1 MNAPISPAAQGA
13 IRAARIYHNLGSA
26 AGRGYARKHG
36 VLPSL
41 YRLACQLVAAQQS
54 QEVTK

>member
-1 MNAPISPAAQGA
+1 MTPAAVA
-13 IRAARIYHNLGSA
+13 ALKAARIYHNLGSV

>member
-1 MNAPISPAAQGA
+1 MTPAAVA
-13 IRAARIYHNLGSA
+13 ALKAARIYHNLGSA

-36 VLPSL
+36 ISASL

-54 QEVTK
+54 QEVTRQND

>member
-1 MNAPISPAAQGA
+1 MAPAAVA
-13 IRAARIYHNLGSA
+13 ALKAARIYHNLGSV